1 MTTAQQQFDEGNYT
15 ETISILNEFLES
27 NSTNIEAITLRGKAF
42 YQLAFQTE
50 IQKEIRK
57 NLSFSLDD
65 FDFILSKFPYDKEA
79 LLYRAYLLAEYFT
92 DRDGILEND
101 AKLLFNIDNECKF
114 KAYNYL
120 ATVNIRKNNPDAAIE
135 YLIAQAEHIK
145 TYVIDNN
152 PFLHQ
157 ELARIYTRIGVVFC
171 ENKKDQQSMMFWD
184 EKAFEIYPYNHF
196 FNLAAGQSAF
206 ENENYDLAGKTIY
219 QFGCMLE
226 YGGGY
231 DGFDE
236 ALVEFRIAIEN
247 GIENKYI
254 DNAIMLGNRVTEVD
268 ILDQIS
274 FCKAS
279 ISRFPE
285 NSEAYHFL
293 ATVLFEHKS
302 YKEAIGYFDKIVT
315 NKTCTAIGLSR
326 WIYSKYKVEGKIPD
340 YPNLRDI
347 EPNPTDFYTAGINFV
362 EWLEYE
368 NNEFPLQEFLKI
380 GCDFYEQGYNLF
392 YEYWY
397 ENKEN
402 PNANHQHY
410 FAMLC
415 NNYGIQLT
423 EILNFEEAIKVHK
436 IGYLLSPFWE
446 QLNSL
451 SRAEYNSKKF
461 EECIATC
468 TKLFNE
474 NADYMPTQFYVLA
487 FNRLIAAHY
496 FLLQYD
502 EASDLAEQIL
512 AEKESLMQNVSSNIP
527 PKEILEFED
536 AFLEIEARLDN
547 IQDLRDS
554 LFGNT

>member
-1 MTTAQQQFDEGNYT
+1 MTVAQQQFDEGNYF
-15 ETISILNEFLES
+15 ESIKLLNQILKVNLS
-27 NSTNIEAITLRGKAF
+27 DIMARSLRGKAY
-42 YQLAFQTE
+42 YQRAFQTE
-50 IQKEIRK
+50 NEEEGLKILL
-57 NLSFSLDD
+57 LSLSDFSY
-65 FDFILSKFPYDKEA
+65 ILSKFPYDKEA
-79 LLYRAYLLAEYFT
+79 LLYRTFLLSDYFT
-92 DRDGILEND
+92 NQDDVLEND
-101 AKLLFNIDNECKF
+101 ANLLFNIDNECKF

-120 ATVNIRKNNPDAAIE
+120 ATVNIRNNKPDIAIE
-135 YLIAQAEHIK
+135 YLIAQAEHLK
-145 TYVIDNN
+145 TYVLENN
-152 PFLHQ
+152 SFLHKEQ
-157 ELARIYTRIGVVFC
+157 AQIYTRIANVFC
-171 ENKKDQQSMMFWD
+171 DEKKDHQASMFWD
-184 EKAFEIYPYNHF
+184 KKAFEIYPYNHD
-196 FNLAAGQSAF
+196 FNLAVAQYAF
-206 ENENYDLAGKTIY
+206 EHKNYDLAGKTLY
-219 QFGCMLE
+219 QYGCLIE
-226 YGGGY
+226 YGGGW
-231 DGFDE
+231 DAFDE
-236 ALVEFRIAIEN
+236 MIDYFQSALKS
-247 GIENKYI
+247 GIQNNYI
-254 DNAIMLGNRVTEVD
+254 DNAIMLSNRMNDTD
-268 ILDQIS
+268 ILEQIS
-274 FCKAS
+274 FCKTC
-279 ISRFPE
+279 ITRFPD
-285 NSEAYHFL
+285 NTDGYHFL

-302 YKEAIGYFDKIVT
+302 YKEAIGYFDKIVA
-315 NKTCTAIGLSR
+315 NMTCTAIGLSR

-340 YPNLRDI
+340 YPNLKDI

-368 NNEFPLQEFLKI
+368 NSKFPLQEFLKLA
-380 GCDFYEQGYNLF
+380 CDFYEQGYNLF
-392 YEYWY
+392 YQYWY

-402 PNANHQHY
+402 PYANHQHY

-451 SRAEYNSKKF
+451 SRAEYHSKKF

-502 EASDLAEQIL
+502 QASDLAEQIL
-512 AEKESLMQNVSSNIP
+512 AEKESLMQNVSSNISA
-527 PKEILEFED
+527 KEQLEFED